1 MMSQAMQ
8 AVDVEPS
15 DPDRVLWLAVINQA
29 VDDYESY
36 VNGKQADPYKAAAYR
51 GAFHWIE
58 RLDPWFKM
66 VCFYAGL
73 EPESVQAAARRR
85 AVPGIRLIRTR

>member
-8 AVDVEPS
+8 AVDVDKPS

-36 VNGKQADPYKAAAYR
+36 VNGKQADPYR

-58 RLDPWFKM
+58 RAGDWFQM

-73 EPESVQAAARRR
+73 DPESVQAAARRR
-85 AVPGIRLIRTR
+85 AGPGILLIRTR